1 MKTSPRNENLLGV
14 PNNSVIFC
22 KYFFLWQYFSHRVL
36 LNKAKINSH
45 VILCISM
52 FAYKAD

>member
-36 LNKAKINSH
+36 LNKAKIKSH